1 MRGRL
6 RLIAALGFFMF
17 TRALPAALTVLSL
30 ATVAVASDALPAV
43 ETMTCDQMLAEMTVA
58 GQQMNARLDPE
69 FAREAQAM
77 ADQARGADAAGTMVS
92 GIGQAVACS
101 LPGIGLFCAITS
113 QASSMGQAGATE
125 ENIARMTAQMER
137 LQTAMEGLDMAR
149 LQMMSERFEAQKC
162 QVPQDATQTP

>member
-1 MRGRL
+1 ML
-6 RLIAALGFFMF
+6 

-30 ATVAVASDALPAV
+30 ATVAAASAVLPAV
-43 ETMTCDQMLAEMTVA
+43 ETMTCDQMLAELTVA

-77 ADQARGADAAGTMVS
+77 ADQAQGAGSAGSVV
-92 GIGQAVACS
+92 GGVGGAIACS
-101 LPGIGLFCAITS
+101 LPGVGLFCAITS

-137 LQTAMEGLDMAR
+137 LQKAMEGLDMAR

-162 QVPQDATQTP
+162 QVPQGSIQTP